1 MYPDPTLDLVV
12 IIMADGNTD
21 LYLGAGIILAFG
33 ALAGAILKLFQL
45 ADRVKKDGAWKQK
58 MQDDNEALKVEIG
71 NLSKEFRKEIGALRE
86 DMFRNKEID
95 QKLFTKI
102 DHLEEVIVKAQ
113 KHGVEERA
121 VLKDM
126 IHESQMTSTK
136 EHATLSVRLATLEA
150 SGCKPAKE
158 KAS

>member
-1 MYPDPTLDLVV
+1 
-12 IIMADGNTD
+12 MADGNTD

-126 IHESQMTSTK
+126 IHEGQLTSTK
-136 EHATLSVRLATLEA
+136 EHATLSERLVKLEA
-150 SGCKPAKE
+150 SGCKPAKD